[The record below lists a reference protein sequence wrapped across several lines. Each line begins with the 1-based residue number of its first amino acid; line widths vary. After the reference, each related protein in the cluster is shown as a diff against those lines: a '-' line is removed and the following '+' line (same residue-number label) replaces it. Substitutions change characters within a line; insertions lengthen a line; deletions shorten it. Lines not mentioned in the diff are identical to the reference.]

1 MAPVQQQLSSGS
13 DTDPRYE
20 VIDERKRKRM
30 LSNRESAKRSRI
42 KKQKQ
47 LEDLLNEVNTLKNE
61 NSQLVQSISIVSQ
74 RYAEIEGSN
83 NILRAQAMELTERL
97 DSLNSMLQIVGD
109 DNSLAMDIPEVPESL
124 MEPWQLPCLVQPIMA
139 SEMFHC

>member
-30 LSNRESAKRSRI
+30 LSNRESAKRSRM

-97 DSLNSMLQIVGD
+97 ESLNSMLQILGD
-109 DNSLAMDIPEVPESL
+109 DNSLAMDIPEGPESL

>member
-1 MAPVQQQLSSGS
+1 MAPVQQQSSSGS
-13 DTDPRYE
+13 DTDPRYA
-20 VIDERKRKRM
+20 VIDDRKRKRM
-30 LSNRESAKRSRI
+30 LSNRESARRSRM

-61 NSQLVQSISIVSQ
+61 NSQLVQSVSIVSQ
-74 RYAEIEGSN
+74 RYAEIEGAN

-97 DSLNSMLQIVGD
+97 ESLNSMLQIVGE
-109 DNSLAMDIPEVPESL
+109 DNGPAMDIPGALESL
-124 MEPWQLPCLVQPIMA
+124 MEPWQLPCHMQPIMT